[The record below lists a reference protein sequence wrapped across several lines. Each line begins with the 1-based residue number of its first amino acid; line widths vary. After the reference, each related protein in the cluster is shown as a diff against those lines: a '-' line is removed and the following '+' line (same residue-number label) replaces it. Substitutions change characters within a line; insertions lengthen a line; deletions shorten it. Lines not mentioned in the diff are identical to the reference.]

1 MENIVK
7 IIKQLEGTPGT
18 NDKIAIIKDNANNE
32 KFVKALQYTYSDDK
46 MYGFSEDKLR
56 EALKYFKDDYENT
69 WVNGF
74 DMLDILASS
83 NINDILRRNVYSFI
97 LSKNEDEQELWIRI
111 LTKDL
116 RCKIS
121 GKTINK
127 AIPNCIFLFSVML
140 ADKYLDK
147 IKKLEGNEFIIT
159 QKLDGA
165 RFILI
170 KYANGNVRFFTRKGQ
185 EVDGMSE
192 LIEDCKFIPCNT
204 VIDGEVLLNKQGLHS
219 KDLYRETMKEFR
231 KKGEK
236 KGLRLHAFDI
246 LPYDEFIK
254 GKSSNDCKTRKI
266 TLHNIIEQANFT
278 NIVEVP
284 IRYIGKDMSK
294 INEFLNKAIEN
305 DEEGIM
311 VNIANAPY
319 ETKRTANILKV
330 KKFQD
335 GDMRVINLLEGTGN
349 NKGKLG
355 SITVQFK
362 VNDEIHSCDCGSG
375 FTDEE
380 RVKYWNNKELLLNKI
395 VTIGYFE
402 ISQNSKTKEYGLRF
416 PTWKGIIR
424 EDKDEI
430 SMY

>member
-1 MENIVK
+1 
-7 IIKQLEGTPGT
+7 
-18 NDKIAIIKDNANNE
+18 
-32 KFVKALQYTYSDDK
+32 
-46 MYGFSEDKLR
+46 MYGVSEDKLNELLSMTPR
-56 EALKYFKDDYENT
+56 NIDSPFID
-69 WVNGF
+69 GF
-74 DMLDILASS
+74 DMLDELAIN
-83 NINDILRRNVYSFI
+83 NINDMLRNKIVHFL
-97 LSKNEDEQELWIRI
+97 LSKDEDERILWTRV

-140 ADKYLDK
+140 ADKYFDK
-147 IKKLEGNEFIIT
+147 IKKVVGNEFIIT

-246 LPYDEFIK
+246 LTYDEFVK
-254 GKSSNDCKTRKI
+254 GKSNTDCKSRKAM
-266 TLHNIIEQANFT
+266 LHNLIEQANFT

-294 INEFLNKAIEN
+294 INEFLDKAIEN

-349 NKGKLG
+349 NKGRLG

-375 FTDEE
+375 FSEEE
-380 RVKYWNNKELLLNKI
+380 RIKYWNNKELLLNKI